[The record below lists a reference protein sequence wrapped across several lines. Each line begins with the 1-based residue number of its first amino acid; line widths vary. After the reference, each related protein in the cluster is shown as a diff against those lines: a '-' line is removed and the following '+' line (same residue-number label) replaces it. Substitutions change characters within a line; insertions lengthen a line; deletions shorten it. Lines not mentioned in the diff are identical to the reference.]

1 MRKLGM
7 IGGTSWH
14 STIVYYRE
22 INERFSE
29 LKGNKVNPELILY
42 SLNIEL
48 MRSRDWDRIN
58 EKYLTIAQKLEQSG
72 AEGLIICA
80 NTPHGV
86 FENVQPK
93 IDIPI
98 LHIADA
104 TGESAQNLELKKIGI
119 LGTLDVMEKPF
130 IKDRIQEQFG
140 IEVIAPDEE
149 DRPEVFRRI
158 AEELTRGIFLE
169 DTRIF
174 YLDQMNKLREKGAE
188 GIILG
193 CTELPMMFGP
203 EDYDLP
209 LLDTTRLHVEKAVE
223 FILSDA

>member
-22 INERFSE
+22 INERFTE
-29 LKGNKVNPELILY
+29 LKGNGVNPELILY

-48 MRSRDWDRIN
+48 MRSRDWDRIQK
-58 EKYLTIAQKLEQSG
+58 KYLDIAQKLTQSG
-72 AEGLIICA
+72 AEGMIICA

-86 FENVQPK
+86 FENLQPQ

-104 TGESAQNLELKKIGI
+104 TGAEAQKQGLQKIGL

-130 IKDRIQEQFG
+130 IKDRIQNEYN
-140 IEVIAPDEE
+140 IEVIIPDED

-174 YLDQMNKLREKGAE
+174 YLDQMNKMRERGAE

-203 EDYDLP
+203 DDYDLP
-209 LLDTTRLHVEKAVE
+209 LLDTTRLHVNKAVD
-223 FILSDA
+223 FILDE

>member
-22 INERFSE
+22 INERYNE
-29 LKGNKVNPELILY
+29 IKGNGTNPELILY

-58 EKYLTIAQKLEQSG
+58 EKYLDIAQKLSQSG
-72 AEGLIICA
+72 AEGVIICA

-86 FENVQPK
+86 YENLQPK

-104 TGESAQNLELKKIGI
+104 TGQKAQELGLKKIGI

-130 IKDRIQEQFG
+130 IKKRIEDEFG
-140 IEVIAPDEE
+140 IEVITPSDD

-158 AEELTRGIFLE
+158 ADELTRGIFTDE
-169 DTRIF
+169 TRA
-174 YLDQMNKLREKGAE
+174 YYTQQMDKLAQRGAE

-193 CTELPMMFGP
+193 CTELPMMFGVG
-203 EDYDLP
+203 DYQLP
-209 LLDTTRLHVEKAVE
+209 LLDTTRLHIESALR
-223 FILSDA
+223 FILNE